1 MYVIRLPNGNL
12 LVPQSAASDD
22 GAIIGDA
29 YIEIGPDDADY
40 ERLAGQALTQEE
52 FDERRRRW
60 QEGDDTLRRQFLDFL
75 ARHGHPGNAED
86 HPAAHQWA
94 QDRWGTHQ
102 RTQDSRGD
110 S

>member
-12 LVPQSAASDD
+12 LVPESAASDD

-40 ERLAGQALTQEE
+40 ERLAGQALTEEE
-52 FDERRRRW
+52 FDERRRQW

-75 ARHGHPGNAED
+75 AHHGHPGRAQD
-86 HPAAHQWA
+86 HAVSPQWA
-94 QDRWGTHQ
+94 QQEQQGRGVRDDGT
-102 RTQDSRGD
+102 DP
-110 S
+110 